1 MADNK
6 YIGLNSLSIF
16 LDNIKDTFAT
26 KTEVDT
32 KSDKTHIHKISD
44 ISSLQSTLDDSKNEI
59 DIIESL
65 ALINKASI
73 EANASALKTMQ
84 TDIEALAVR
93 IKANEESLANFVA
106 VSSQEIN
113 TLF

>member
-1 MADNK
+1 MATNK
-6 YIGLNSLSIF
+6 YISLNNLSSF

-26 KTEVDT
+26 KDE
-32 KSDKTHIHKISD
+32 
-44 ISSLQSTLDDSKNEI
+44 L

-65 ALINKASI
+65 ALINKAAI

-84 TDIEALAVR
+84 TDIEALASKIR
-93 IKANEESLANFVA
+93 ANEESLANFVA
-106 VSSQEIN
+106 ISSQEVN

>member
-1 MADNK
+1 MATNK
-6 YIGLNSLSIF
+6 YVSLNNLSIF

-26 KTEVDT
+26 KD
-32 KSDKTHIHKISD
+32 
-44 ISSLQSTLDDSKNEI
+44 EI

-65 ALINKASI
+65 SLINKAAI
-73 EANASALKTMQ
+73 EANTSALKTMQ
-84 TDIEALAVR
+84 TDIEDLAIR
-93 IKANEESLANFVA
+93 IRANEENLANFVA

>member
-1 MADNK
+1 MATNK
-6 YIGLNSLSIF
+6 YISLNNLSNF

-26 KTEVDT
+26 KDE
-32 KSDKTHIHKISD
+32 
-44 ISSLQSTLDDSKNEI
+44 L

-65 ALINKASI
+65 ALLNKAAI
-73 EANASALKTMQ
+73 DANASALKTMQ
-84 TDIEALAVR
+84 TDIEELAIR
-93 IKANEESLANFVA
+93 IKANEDGLADFVA